1 MVAVD
6 QHPARFINREASW
19 LDFNERVLS
28 LAAESRIPLL
38 ERLKFLAIHS
48 GNLDEFFEVRVA
60 GLKDQAAAGVS
71 SLAGGGPL
79 AQLQLIAN
87 RVKHSTGRQ
96 SAILHQMLIPALRS
110 SGIEIVSWNDLDDDT
125 HEKMTKAF
133 EDGIFPV
140 LTPLAVDPG
149 HPFPYIS
156 NKSLNLA
163 VVIREGKETHFARV
177 KVPPLLPRF
186 IPISPQQ
193 FLPLE
198 ELVAAHVG
206 QLFPSLHIVGT
217 HTFRVTRNADLS
229 VSDNDADDLL
239 AAIETELRR
248 RRFGRAVRLEI
259 SAGTPRE
266 VTDLLLEELE
276 LDPEDVTE
284 VDGLLDLTSLW
295 AIHSLPRPEL
305 KDEPWSPVTRP
316 AFEAPD
322 GEQNDLFGAIRQS
335 DILVHHPY
343 DSFASSVESFI
354 RQAANDPAVLTIKM
368 TLYRTSG
375 NSPIARALIEAAEKG
390 KQVAVLI
397 ELKARFDE
405 QANIAWA
412 KAMEE
417 VGVHVAYGVVGLKTH
432 AKVALVV
439 RAEDHGLRR
448 YCHIGTGNYN
458 SSTARLYEDLGLFT
472 ADPAVGADLTKL
484 FNTLTGF
491 GHSENFER
499 IIVAPN
505 GMRTRIIELIA
516 GEHPNE
522 HHGPGRVVMKLNSLV
537 DPDVIEALYAASQ
550 AGVAVDL
557 IIRGICC
564 LRARVPGLSDNIRVR
579 SNLGR
584 FLEHSRVFHFAHGN
598 TSDGNNPGDSIGQ
611 PLWLIGSADMMQRN
625 LDGRVETLVPVLQPD
640 LVTEL
645 DELIGTLLRTDT
657 RGWELD
663 DSTWRALHQ
672 TPEGEDQP
680 HDIIDAQQARYDS
693 VSSRLRKSRRA
704 RAVQVA
710 SDAIS

>member
-1 MVAVD
+1 MASD
-6 QHPARFINREASW
+6 SQTHDRLINREASW

-28 LAAESRIPLL
+28 LASETRIPLL
-38 ERLKFLAIHS
+38 ERVKFLAIYS
-48 GNLDEFFEVRVA
+48 GNLDEFYEVRVA
-60 GLKDQAAAGVS
+60 GLKDQAAAGIS
-71 SLAGGGPL
+71 SLAGRGPL
-79 AQLQLIAN
+79 AQLQLIAD
-87 RVKHSTGRQ
+87 RVKSLSRVQ
-96 SAILHQMLIPALRS
+96 SDVLHQTLLPALRDN
-110 SGIEIVSWNDLDDDT
+110 GIEIVSWDQLDDST
-125 HEKMTKAF
+125 KSAMTTAF

-163 VVIREGKETHFARV
+163 VVMREGNATRFARV

-186 IPISPQQ
+186 IPIGPHQ

-206 QLFPSLHIVGT
+206 QLFPSLDVVST
-217 HTFRVTRNADLS
+217 HTFRVTRNADLA
-229 VSDNDADDLL
+229 VADGDADDLL
-239 AAIETELRR
+239 AAVETELRR
-248 RRFGRAVRLEI
+248 RRFGRAVRIEI
-259 SAGTPRE
+259 SAGTPVE
-266 VTDLLLEELE
+266 VSNLLLEELE
-276 LDPEDVTE
+276 LGPDDITE
-284 VDGLLDLTSLW
+284 VTGLLDMTSLW
-295 AIHSLPRPEL
+295 AIHGLARPEL
-305 KDEPWSPVTRP
+305 KDEPWAPFTRP
-316 AFEAPD
+316 AFELLEGD
-322 GEQNDLFGAIRQS
+322 VTDLFGAIRQQ

-343 DSFASSVESFI
+343 DSFASSVEAFI

-417 VGVHVAYGVVGLKTH
+417 VGIHVAYGVVGLKTH

-439 RAEDHGLRR
+439 RAEEHGLRR

-458 SSTARLYEDLGLFT
+458 SSTARLYEDIGLFT

-491 GHSENFER
+491 GRSENFDR
-499 IIVAPN
+499 IVVAPN
-505 GMRTRIIELIA
+505 GMRTRIIELIS
-516 GEHPNE
+516 GEHPNHE
-522 HHGPGRVVMKLNSLV
+522 HGPGRVIMKLNSLV
-537 DPDVIEALYAASQ
+537 DPDVIEALYEASQ
-550 AGVAVDL
+550 AGVSVDL

-584 FLEHSRVFHFAHGN
+584 YLEHSRVFHFAHGN
-598 TSDGNNPGDSIGQ
+598 GGQ
-611 PLWLIGSADMMQRN
+611 PLWMIGSADMMQRN
-625 LDGRVETLVPVLQPD
+625 LDGRVETLVPVFQSN
-640 LVTEL
+640 LVEEL
-645 DELIGTLLRTDT
+645 DELIATLLRPDT

-663 DSTWRALHQ
+663 NDSWRALHQ
-672 TPEGEDQP
+672 SPEGED
-680 HDIIDAQQARYDS
+680 HDHPVIDAQHARYQAMS
-693 VSSRLRKSRRA
+693 ARLRPRRNK
-704 RAVQVA
+704 Q
-710 SDAIS
+710 S

>member
-1 MVAVD
+1 MVSTDHVTS
-6 QHPARFINREASW
+6 RLINREASW

-28 LAAESRIPLL
+28 LATEQRVPLL
-38 ERLKFLAIHS
+38 ERIKFLAIFS
-48 GNLDEFFEVRVA
+48 GNLDEFYEVRVA

-71 SLAGGGPL
+71 SVVGGGPL
-79 AQLQLIAN
+79 AQLQLIAE
-87 RVKHSTGRQ
+87 RVKHMTAAQ
-96 SAILHQMLIPALRS
+96 SSMLHDSLLPALRKV
-110 SGIEIVSWNDLDDDT
+110 GIEVVSWAELDQT
-125 HEKMTKAF
+125 TRQAMTTAF

-163 VVIREGKETHFARV
+163 IVIREGATTRFARV

-186 IPISPQQ
+186 IPIGQHQ
-193 FLPLE
+193 LLPLE
-198 ELVAAHVG
+198 DLVAAHVEH
-206 QLFPSLHIVGT
+206 LFPSLHIEST

-229 VSDNDADDLL
+229 VSDSDADDLL
-239 AAIETELRR
+239 AAVETELRR
-248 RRFGRAVRLEI
+248 RRFGRAVRIEV

-266 VTDLLLEELE
+266 VIELLLEELE
-276 LDPEDVTE
+276 LGSDDVTE
-284 VDGLLDLTSLW
+284 VKGMLDLTSLW

-305 KDEPWSPVTRP
+305 KDEAWSPVTRP
-316 AFEAPD
+316 EFAANETGSPDLFEA
-322 GEQNDLFGAIRQS
+322 IRRS

-343 DSFASSVESFI
+343 DSFASSVEAFI

-417 VGVHVAYGVVGLKTH
+417 VGIHVAYGVVGLKTH

-439 RAEDHGLRR
+439 RAEEHGLRR

-458 SSTARLYEDLGLFT
+458 SSTARLYEDIGFFT

-491 GHSENFER
+491 GRSEHFER
-499 IIVAPN
+499 IVVAPN
-505 GMRTRIIELIA
+505 GMRTRILELIR
-516 GEHPNE
+516 GEHPND
-522 HHGPGRVVMKLNSLV
+522 HHGPGRVMMKLNSLV
-537 DPDVIEALYAASQ
+537 DPDVIEALYEASQ
-550 AGVAVDL
+550 HGVEVDL

-584 FLEHSRVFHFAHGN
+584 YLEHSRVFHFGHGN
-598 TSDGNNPGDSIGQ
+598 GFHDGVAQ
-611 PLWLIGSADMMQRN
+611 PLWMIGSADMMQRN
-625 LDGRVETLVPVLQPD
+625 LDGRVETLVPITQPD
-640 LVTEL
+640 LVKEL
-645 DELIGTLLRTDT
+645 DDLTATLLRTDT
-657 RGWELD
+657 RGWELE
-663 DSTWRALHQ
+663 DSFWRALHQ
-672 TPEGEDQP
+672 DQHGEDQQV
-680 HDIIDAQQARYDS
+680 HEIIDAQQARYDI
-693 VSSRLRKSRRA
+693 VMGRFKRNRQREHA
-704 RAVQVA
+704 
-710 SDAIS
+710 

>member
-1 MVAVD
+1 MASPD
-6 QHPARFINREASW
+6 KPRDRLINREASW

-28 LAAESRIPLL
+28 LAADSRVPLL

-48 GNLDEFFEVRVA
+48 GNLDEFYEVRVA

-71 SLAGGGPL
+71 SVAGGGPL
-79 AQLQLIAN
+79 AQLELIAE
-87 RVKHSTGRQ
+87 RVKKLTDRQ
-96 SAILHQMLIPALRS
+96 SHMLHATLLPALREQ
-110 SGIEIVSWNDLDDDT
+110 GIEVVSWDQLDDDT
-125 HEKMTKAF
+125 RTSMTTAF

-163 VVIREGKETHFARV
+163 VVIREGDETRFARV

-186 IPISPQQ
+186 IPIGQHQ

-198 ELVAAHVG
+198 DLVAAHIG
-206 QLFPSLHIVGT
+206 QLFPSLHIIST

-229 VSDNDADDLL
+229 VSDGDADDLL
-239 AAIETELRR
+239 AAVETELRR
-248 RRFGRAVRLEI
+248 RRFGRAVRIEI
-259 SAGTPRE
+259 SSGTPKE
-266 VTDLLLEELE
+266 VLDLLLEELE
-276 LDPEDVTE
+276 LGPDDVTE
-284 VDGLLDLTSLW
+284 VHGLLDLTSLW
-295 AIHSLPRPEL
+295 AIHGLPRPEL
-305 KDEPWSPVTRP
+305 KDEPWTPVTRP
-316 AFEAPD
+316 AFSPNEFD
-322 GEQNDLFGAIRQS
+322 SIDLFGAIREA

-343 DSFASSVESFI
+343 DSFASSVEAFI

-417 VGVHVAYGVVGLKTH
+417 VGIHVAYGVVGLKTH

-439 RAEDHGLRR
+439 RAEERGLRR

-458 SSTARLYEDLGLFT
+458 SSTARLYEDLGIFT

-491 GHSENFER
+491 GRSENFER
-499 IIVAPN
+499 IVVAPN
-505 GMRTRIIELIA
+505 GMRSRILELIA

-537 DPDVIEALYAASQ
+537 DPDVIDALYAASQ

-564 LRARVPGLSDNIRVR
+564 LRAQVPGLSENIRVR

-584 FLEHSRVFHFAHGN
+584 YLEHSRVFHFSYGNHGEA
-598 TSDGNNPGDSIGQ
+598 
-611 PLWLIGSADMMQRN
+611 LWMIGSADMMQRN
-625 LDGRVETLVPVLQPD
+625 LDGRVETLVPILQSD
-640 LVTEL
+640 LVAEL
-645 DELIGTLLRTDT
+645 ADLIATLLRTDT

-663 DSTWRALHQ
+663 DAVWVALHQ
-672 TPEGEDQP
+672 SPEGQD
-680 HDIIDAQQARYDS
+680 HDHPVVDAQHARFEAL
-693 VSSRLRKSRRA
+693 SSRIRKARRHVLA
-704 RAVQVA
+704 TQPNGTTN
-710 SDAIS
+710 SQSGTTP